1 MKYLKKFEADS
12 WSSMTDKKIIK
23 EDVLETANNYLA
35 YLIDDGFETGINIER
50 DWITKHNTD
59 IIDLHIFKANGFTD
73 EESTRNSYF
82 SESNNFS
89 WITIKNHF
97 IPFLIMFS
105 REYSYTTLK
114 FYSYYGDDVMTFR
127 PGSILLNNILE
138 DKFEDNTILKE
149 IVITNIRKL

>member
-12 WSSMTDKKIIK
+12 WSSMVDKKITK
-23 EDVLETANNYLA
+23 EDVLEFANNYLA

-59 IIDLHIFKANGFTD
+59 VIDLHIFKANGFIH
-73 EESTRNSYF
+73 EWI
-82 SESNNFS
+82 NNFS

-97 IPFLIMFS
+97 IPFFIMFN
-105 REYSYTTLK
+105 REYSYATLK